1 MFIFL
6 KSQSNNRAKIILCYI
21 MIEVK
26 STNLSLMRI
35 NHNNNEKVNVKQQ
48 DEKVFLGIWNSL
60 TCEGLILLKG
70 IIYLWI

>member
-48 DEKVFLGIWNSL
+48 DEKVFLGI
-60 TCEGLILLKG
+60 
-70 IIYLWI
+70 